1 MSKLGFFMLHVW
13 GFLIAHFLAPAFK
26 GHLGI
31 DASHVQNF
39 HDFLKILGSLACV
52 VFGVSHVAD
61 IKIGA
66 ILEELATVKAKLASL
81 TKPAALFLVTLALG
95 SVGGCANTAAMS
107 DTDFAAWVQ
116 SQAENDVSA
125 SITLFVTVDPSKAT
139 EAKTDCLA
147 AKAIIDGPIAQLF
160 AGAATGQVT
169 VSAVNSAIPLLK
181 SKLAGVKNGPAIASA
196 VQFAWTQIAGQLN
209 LPKIPTATLDSR
221 TGLAVAGA
229 FAGSSKGIADAFQT
243 TQ

>member
-66 ILEELATVKAKLASL
+66 VLEELATVKSKLASL
-81 TKPAALFLVTLALG
+81 TKPAALFLVALALG
-95 SVGGCANTAAMS
+95 SVGGCANVAAMS
-107 DTDFAAWVQ
+107 DTDFVAYMAG
-116 SQAENDVSA
+116 QAENDVSA
-125 SITLFVTVDPSKAT
+125 SITLFIAVDPTKAP
-139 EAKTDCLA
+139 EAKADCLA
-147 AKAIIDGPIAQLF
+147 AKAILDGPIAQLF
-160 AGAATGQVT
+160 AGASAGQVS
-169 VSAVNSAIPLLK
+169 VAAVNSAIPLLK
-181 SKLAGVKNGPAIASA
+181 SKLAGVKNGPIIASA
-196 VQFAWTQIAGQLN
+196 VQLAWTQIVGQLQ
-209 LPKIPTATLDSR
+209 LPGVPAATLSSR
-221 TGLAVAGA
+221 TALGVAAVFAGA
-229 FAGSSKGIADAFQT
+229 SKGIADAIPA